1 MKLFV
6 VNLILV
12 TLAFANLTETSSEK
26 ELNQLLP
33 RNIDSEIL
41 EDNHGGKLEDDR
53 DAGDPGTTSKE
64 REHFIQCLQVYP
76 EHLCRMMYPT
86 VKYNYNY

>member
-6 VNLILV
+6 LNLILV
-12 TLAFANLTETSSEK
+12 TLAIANLTETSSE
-26 ELNQLLP
+26 
-33 RNIDSEIL
+33 EIL

-64 REHFIQCLQVYP
+64 REYFIQCLQVYP